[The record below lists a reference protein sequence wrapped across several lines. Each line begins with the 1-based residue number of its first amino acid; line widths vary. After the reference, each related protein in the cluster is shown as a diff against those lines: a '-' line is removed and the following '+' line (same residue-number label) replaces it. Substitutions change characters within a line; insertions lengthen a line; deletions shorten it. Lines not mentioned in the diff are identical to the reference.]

1 MSPTAP
7 TRTNANRREGFA
19 LLTYLALL
27 AGLVMFAC
35 AMLSNLLDAY
45 AQLGEKRE
53 ALARLERQSQRH
65 SPTGS
70 TPASVV
76 DTPPFLLGKTVT
88 VAGAGLQERVETAI
102 AKAGGN
108 VLSSQIDFQIP
119 RAPEGFVGLTSS
131 LEIKQENLQSLLYD
145 LEAGMP
151 YLFVENLSIE
161 SPQGFG
167 EPDSARMRVLIGV
180 TGQWRETP

>member
-88 VAGAGLQERVETAI
+88 VAGAGLQERVEPPSRRRAAMSCHLRSI
-102 AKAGGN
+102 
-108 VLSSQIDFQIP
+108 FRF
-119 RAPEGFVGLTSS
+119 RAPRRVSS
-131 LEIKQENLQSLLYD
+131 
-145 LEAGMP
+145 A
-151 YLFVENLSIE
+151 
-161 SPQGFG
+161 SP
-167 EPDSARMRVLIGV
+167 RV
-180 TGQWRETP
+180 WK

>member
-1 MSPTAP
+1 MNPAAP
-7 TRTNANRREGFA
+7 TRASASRREGFA
-19 LLTYLALL
+19 LLTYLALT
-27 AGLVMFAC
+27 AGLVIFVC
-35 AMLSNLLDAY
+35 VMLSNFLDAY

-53 ALARLERQSQRH
+53 ALARLERQSQRP

-70 TPASVV
+70 APAFV
-76 DTPPFLLGKTVT
+76 DEPPFLLGKTVT

-119 RAPEGFVGLTSS
+119 RAPEGFVGVTSS
-131 LEIKQENLQSLLYD
+131 LEIKQENLQPLLYD

-151 YLFVENLSIE
+151 YLFVESLSIE

-167 EPDSARMRVLIGV
+167 EPEGARMRVLIGV